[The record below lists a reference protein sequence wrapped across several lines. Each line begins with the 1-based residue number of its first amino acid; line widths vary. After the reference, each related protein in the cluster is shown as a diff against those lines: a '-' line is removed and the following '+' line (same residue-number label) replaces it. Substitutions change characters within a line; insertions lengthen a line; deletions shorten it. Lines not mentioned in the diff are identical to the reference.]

1 MKKVFERPKSL
12 VDRLTHFCPG
22 CTHGTAH
29 RLVAEAIDYFNVQ
42 EDTIGVSGV
51 GCAVFMYDYFAVDA
65 IEAPHG
71 RAPAVAT
78 GIKRVHP
85 DKIVFTYQ
93 GDGDLASI
101 GTSEIIHTANRGEN
115 ITVIFINNTVYGMTG
130 GQMAPT
136 TLLGQQTTTSPYGR
150 DPRNDGFP
158 IRMAEML
165 ATLEGVAYST
175 RASMHNAKEVLKAK
189 KAVRRAFEM
198 QKEGLGFTFVEL
210 LSACHTNWR
219 VKAKEGQKRVEQ
231 ELIPY
236 FPLGVFREKKNEH
249 MMNRG

>member
-1 MKKVFERPKSL
+1 VKKVFERPRAPK
-12 VDRLTHFCPG
+12 DTPTHFCPG

-29 RLVAEAIDYFNVQ
+29 RLVADAIDHFGLR
-42 EDTIGVSGV
+42 ERTIGVACV
-51 GCAVFMYDYFAVDA
+51 GCAVFMYDYFDIDV

-78 GIKRVHP
+78 GVKRVQP

-101 GTSEIIHTANRGEN
+101 GTSEIIHAANRGER
-115 ITVIFINNTVYGMTG
+115 ITVIFVNNTVYGMTG

-136 TLLGQQTTTSPYGR
+136 TLLGQHTTTTPRGR
-150 DPRNDGFP
+150 DSRNDGYP

-165 ATLEGVAYST
+165 ATLEGVCFSA
-175 RASMHNAKEVLKAK
+175 RMSMHDVKHVLKAK
-189 KAVRRAFEM
+189 KLIRTAFEM
-198 QKEGLGFTFVEL
+198 QVNDMGLAFVEL
-210 LSACHTNWR
+210 LSACHTNWH
-219 VKAKEGQKRVEQ
+219 VPPPEGQRKVEQ

-236 FPLGVFREKKNEH
+236 FPLGVFKERAGE
-249 MMNRG
+249 GAS

>member
-1 MKKVFERPKSL
+1 MPQQVFRRPRTLSDKP
-12 VDRLTHFCPG
+12 THFCPG

-29 RLVAEAIDYFNVQ
+29 RLVADAIDHFGVQ
-42 EDTIGVSGV
+42 EKTIGVACV
-51 GCAVFMYDYFAVDA
+51 GCAVFMYDYFNVDV

-78 GIKRVHP
+78 GVKRAMP
-85 DKIVFTYQ
+85 DRIVFTYQ
-93 GDGDLASI
+93 GDGDLAAI

-115 ITVIFINNTVYGMTG
+115 ITVIFVNNTVYGMTG

-150 DPRNDGFP
+150 DFRTDGYP

-165 ATLEGVAYST
+165 ATLEGVAYSA
-175 RASMHNAKEVLKAK
+175 RVSLHNAKAVLNAK
-189 KAVRRAFEM
+189 KAIRKAFEM
-198 QKEGLGFTFVEL
+198 QVNEMGFSIVEV

-219 VKAKEGQKRVEQ
+219 VAPLDGQKKVE
-231 ELIPY
+231 EEMIPY
-236 FPLGVFREKKNEH
+236 FPIGVFKERTGKDFL
-249 MMNRG
+249 

>member
-1 MKKVFERPKSL
+1 MPQQVFKRPKTLS
-12 VDRLTHFCPG
+12 DKPTHFCPG

-29 RLVAEAIDYFNVQ
+29 RLVAEAIDYFGVQ
-42 EDTIGVSGV
+42 EKTIGVACV
-51 GCAVFMYDYFAVDA
+51 GCAVFMYDYFNIDA

-78 GIKRVHP
+78 GVKRAQP

-93 GDGDLASI
+93 GDGDLAAI

-115 ITVIFINNTVYGMTG
+115 ITVIFVNNTVYGMTG

-136 TLLGQQTTTSPYGR
+136 TMLGQQTTTTPYGR
-150 DPRNDGFP
+150 DFRTDGYP

-165 ATLEGVAYST
+165 ATLEGVAYSA
-175 RASMHNAKEVLKAK
+175 RVSLHNAKAVLRAK
-189 KAVRRAFEM
+189 KAIRRAFEM
-198 QKEGLGFTFVEL
+198 QVNEMGFSMVEV

-219 VKAKEGQKRVEQ
+219 VSPLDGQKKVE
-231 ELIPY
+231 EEMIPY
-236 FPLGVFREKKNEH
+236 FPIGVFKERTGKDFL
-249 MMNRG
+249 

>member
-1 MKKVFERPKSL
+1 MKKVFSRPKSL
-12 VDRLTHFCPG
+12 VDCQTHFCPG

-29 RLVAEAIDYFNVQ
+29 RLVAEAIDYFDIQ
-42 EDTIGVSGV
+42 EKTIGVCGV

-78 GIKRVHP
+78 GIKRVQP

-101 GTSEIIHTANRGEN
+101 GTSEIIHTANRGES
-115 ITVIFINNTVYGMTG
+115 ITVIFVNNTVYGMTG

-136 TLLGQQTTTSPYGR
+136 TLLGQKTTTTPSGR
-150 DPRNDGFP
+150 DFRNDGYP

-165 ATLEGVAYST
+165 ANLEGVAYST
-175 RASMHNAKEVLKAK
+175 RVSMHNAKEVIRAK
-189 KAVRRAFEM
+189 KAIRKAFRM
-198 QKEGLGFTFVEL
+198 QIDDMGLTFVEL

-219 VKAKEGQKRVEQ
+219 VKPLEGQKRVEE

-236 FPLGVFREKKNEH
+236 FSLGVFKER
-249 MMNRG
+249 

>member
-1 MKKVFERPKSL
+1 MKKVFSRPKSL
-12 VDRLTHFCPG
+12 VDCQTHFCPG

-29 RLVAEAIDYFNVQ
+29 RLVADAIDHFGVR
-42 EDTIGVSGV
+42 EKTIGVSGV
-51 GCAVFMYDYFAVDA
+51 GCAVFMYDYFAFDA

-101 GTSEIIHTANRGEN
+101 GTSEIIHTANRGES

-136 TLLGQQTTTSPYGR
+136 TLLGQKTTTTPYGR
-150 DPRNDGFP
+150 NFRNDGYP

-175 RASMHNAKEVLKAK
+175 RVSMHNAKEVLKAK
-189 KAVRRAFEM
+189 RAVRKAFEM
-198 QKEGLGFTFVEL
+198 QIADMGLTFVEL

-219 VKAKEGQKRVEQ
+219 VKPLEGQKRVE
-231 ELIPY
+231 EEMIPY
-236 FPLGVFREKKNEH
+236 FTLGVFKERKEKDFL
-249 MMNRG
+249 

>member
-1 MKKVFERPKSL
+1 MKKVFSRPKSL
-12 VDRLTHFCPG
+12 VDCQTHFCPG

-29 RLVAEAIDYFNVQ
+29 RLVADAIDHFGVR
-42 EDTIGVSGV
+42 EKTIGVSGV
-51 GCAVFMYDYFAVDA
+51 GCAVFMYDYFAFDA

-101 GTSEIIHTANRGEN
+101 GTSEIIHTANRGES

-136 TLLGQQTTTSPYGR
+136 TLLGQKTTTTPYGR
-150 DPRNDGFP
+150 NFRNDGYP

-175 RASMHNAKEVLKAK
+175 RVSMHNAKEVLKAK
-189 KAVRRAFEM
+189 KAVRKAFEM
-198 QKEGLGFTFVEL
+198 QIADMGLTFVEL

-219 VKAKEGQKRVEQ
+219 VKPLEGQKRVE
-231 ELIPY
+231 EEMIPY
-236 FPLGVFREKKNEH
+236 FTLGVFKERKEKDFL
-249 MMNRG
+249 

>member
-1 MKKVFERPKSL
+1 MKKVFSRPKSL
-12 VDRLTHFCPG
+12 IDRQTHFCPG

-29 RLVAEAIDYFNVQ
+29 RLVADAIDHFGVQ
-42 EDTIGVSGV
+42 EETIGVSGV
-51 GCAVFMYDYFAVDA
+51 GCAVFMYDYFAIDA

-85 DKIVFTYQ
+85 KKIVFTYQ

-101 GTSEIIHTANRGEN
+101 GTAETIHTANRGEN
-115 ITVIFINNTVYGMTG
+115 ITIIFINNTVYGMTG

-136 TLLGQQTTTSPYGR
+136 TLLGQKTTTTPYGR
-150 DPRNDGFP
+150 NFRNDGYP

-165 ATLEGVAYST
+165 APLEGVAYST
-175 RASMHNAKEVLKAK
+175 RVSMHNAKEVLKAK
-189 KAVRRAFEM
+189 KAVRRAFQM
-198 QKEGLGFTFVEL
+198 QIEGMGLTFVEL

-219 VKAKEGQKRVEQ
+219 VKPLEGQKRVEE

-236 FPLGVFREKKNEH
+236 FPLGVFKERKGKDFL
-249 MMNRG
+249 